1 MQMSTMI
8 KSRLVRNLG
17 AAALVTVAAVAG
29 AGSAGAD
36 DTVNTGYFGG
46 VAIMG
51 YDTVAYFTDGK
62 AVKGSEEFTY
72 EWLGT
77 PWHFASK
84 KHQEMFMSEPV
95 KYDPQYGGY
104 CAGEVV
110 GGGVTINVDPEAVYI
125 IDGKLKLVYDVGN
138 SVFFI
143 APARHANDTVYMVVY
158 VNETVVII
166 ISGRPRHG
174 SQFSSYA
181 DMESKP
187 GVDMTPIPS

>member
-17 AAALVTVAAVAG
+17 VAALVAAAAVAG
-29 AGSAGAD
+29 AGSAWAD
-36 DTVNTGYFGG
+36 GSVNTGYFGG

-95 KYDPQYGGY
+95 KYAPQYGGY

-110 GGGVTINVDPEAVYI
+110 GGGGTINVDPEAFKI
-125 IDGKLKLVYDVGN
+125 IDGKLYLVYDVGN
-138 SVFFI
+138 ADSF
-143 APARHANDTVYMVVY
+143 AARADEEIPKADANWPKVVANLKLDKY
-158 VNETVVII
+158 
-166 ISGRPRHG
+166 H
-174 SQFSSYA
+174 
-181 DMESKP
+181 
-187 GVDMTPIPS
+187 

>member
-8 KSRLVRNLG
+8 KSWLVRNLG
-17 AAALVTVAAVAG
+17 AAALVAAAAVAG
-29 AGSAGAD
+29 AGSAWAD
-36 DTVNTGYFGG
+36 GSVNTGYFGG
-46 VAIMG
+46 GAIMG

-95 KYDPQYGGY
+95 KYAPQYGGY

-110 GGGVTINVDPEAVYI
+110 GGSVTVNVDPEAFKI
-125 IDGKLKLVYDVGN
+125 IDGKLYLIYDAGN
-138 SVFFI
+138 ADDF
-143 APARHANDTVYMVVY
+143 AAHADR
-158 VNETVVII
+158 EI
-166 ISGRPRHG
+166 PK
-174 SQFSSYA
+174 A
-181 DMESKP
+181 DAN
-187 GVDMTPIPS
+187 